1 MRDRCNCRC
10 GPFSINMIP
19 PGILKPLILK
29 ILEQRNMHGY
39 EIMHEISIRTKG
51 LWRPTPGSIYPALS
65 SLVEEG
71 YVQREEQKQGDR
83 QKFVYTLTESGMNAI
98 SDLGKFKEEWK
109 SALDSLVNIW

>member
-1 MRDRCNCRC
+1 
-10 GPFSINMIP
+10 
-19 PGILKPLILK
+19 
-29 ILEQRNMHGY
+29 MHGY

-83 QKFVYTLTESGMNAI
+83 QKLVYTITESGMIAI

-109 SALDSLVNIW
+109 NALDSLVNIW